1 MVLKFLKSRF
11 EKVKS
16 ALTKTR
22 SALGEK
28 LRSLFGKKIDEET
41 LEELEQL
48 FYEAD
53 MGVTT
58 AVELAEKVKELYAKD
73 STLEGERLIEAIR
86 DEVVAL
92 LKGGET
98 APKVMT
104 EGPSVILIVGV
115 NGNGKTTSIAKLAN
129 LYQGQG
135 QKVLVAAADTFRAA
149 AIEQLETWAE
159 RIGVEIVKGAPKSDP
174 AAVAF
179 DALSA
184 AKARGSDVVLVDT
197 AGRLQTRTDLMEEL
211 DKIKK
216 ACHKVIPG
224 SPHETWLVLDATI
237 GQNAVD
243 QAKIF
248 NKYTPVSGLILTK
261 LDGSAKGGV
270 VVSIHRQLGI
280 PVKFIGLGEG
290 VDDLEPFDAD
300 NFAAALFS

>member
-16 ALTKTR
+16 AFTKTR
-22 SALGEK
+22 SALGAK

-73 STLEGERLIEAIR
+73 PTLEGERLIEAIR

-92 LKGGET
+92 LQNGEEK
-98 APKVMT
+98 PKEVV
-104 EGPSVILIVGV
+104 EGPTVVLVVGV

-129 LYQGQG
+129 LYHGQG

-149 AIEQLETWAE
+149 AIEQLETWTD

-184 AKARGSDVVLVDT
+184 AKARGADVVLVDT

-261 LDGSAKGGV
+261 LDGSAKGGI

-290 VDDLEPFDAD
+290 VDDLEPFDAA